1 MPDSMQ
7 QAINAHLNK
16 FNDIR
21 FDHGTYEIRPESFDN
36 LNYIAEVM
44 NLQQSLR
51 LLIKAHTDSI
61 GNFSANMALA
71 EKRGNSVVKYLI
83 EQGVHKSRLKSQ
95 GFGEAKPLAD
105 NSSAEGRAL
114 NRRVEFEI
122 IFEDSKHK
130 K

>member
-1 MPDSMQ
+1 
-7 QAINAHLNK
+7 
-16 FNDIR
+16 
-21 FDHGTYEIRPESFDN
+21 
-36 LNYIAEVM
+36 
-44 NLQQSLR
+44 
-51 LLIKAHTDSI
+51 
-61 GNFSANMALA
+61 MALA

-83 EQGVHKSRLKSQ
+83 EQGVHKTRLKSQ